1 MANVSSEPS
10 NVASERI
17 ADVLRQAILCG
28 EMPPGTRIL
37 QEEVAARL
45 GSSRLP
51 VRDALRILETEGL
64 TTLKANSGAWV
75 TQLDLSECQ
84 AIYQV
89 RERVEPLVLR
99 QSIPFLTMRDVAELE
114 RLQAEME
121 NVDDIEHRLTI
132 DRQFHLLT
140 YSACPVELLQSM
152 TTRFWNTTQHYRR
165 AYAHITRGQRQ
176 WVINAQHRL
185 LIDAIKRID
194 LEDAEALMAAH
205 IRRTRVELE
214 NHPEMF
220 EHGDVGFFGP
230 PIAERT

>member
-1 MANVSSEPS
+1 MAAISTDRS

-17 ADVLRQAILCG
+17 ADVLRQAILSG
-28 EMPPGTRIL
+28 ELPPGTRIV

-64 TTLKANSGAWV
+64 ANLKANSGAWV
-75 TQLDLSECQ
+75 AQLDLSECQ

-89 RERVEPLVLR
+89 REAVEPLVLR
-99 QSIPFLTMRDVAELE
+99 QSIPFLTVRDIAELE
-114 RLQAEME
+114 RLQAEIE
-121 NVDDIEHRLTI
+121 NVDDIEHRLVI

-152 TTRFWNTTQHYRR
+152 ATRFWNTTQHYRR
-165 AYAHITRGQRQ
+165 AYARITQGQRQ

-185 LIDAIKRID
+185 MIDAIKRAD
-194 LEDAEALMAAH
+194 LEDAEALIAAH

-214 NHPEMF
+214 HHPELF

-230 PIAERT
+230 PVTDRP